1 MITQGSRVIF
11 ETFNDGLCSLRIMDD
26 DGNPGME
33 KECLRY
39 QERTVGVRR
48 HYEAMTAKVQ
58 VDRLIRVP
66 FRDWLTSEYLAVI
79 NGEVYEIGQVQV
91 IPDSLPK
98 CKDISLRLIRQR
110 RDTDGI

>member
-1 MITQGSRVIF
+1 MIMQDSRVIF
-11 ETFNDGLCSLRIMDD
+11 EAFNDGLCSLCVIDD

-33 KECLRY
+33 RERLRY

-66 FRDWLTSEYLAVI
+66 FRDWLTSEYLVVI
-79 NGEVYEIGQVQV
+79 GGEVYEIGQVQV

-98 CKDISLRLIRQR
+98 CNDLSLRLIRQR
-110 RDTDGI
+110 RI

>member
-1 MITQGSRVIF
+1 MIMQDSRVIF
-11 ETFNDGLCSLRIMDD
+11 EAFNDGLCSLCVMDD

-33 KECLRY
+33 RERLRY

-66 FRDWLTSEYLAVI
+66 FRDWLTSEYLVVI
-79 NGEVYEIGQVQV
+79 GGEVYEIGQVQV

-98 CKDISLRLIRQR
+98 CNDLSLRLIRQR
-110 RDTDGI
+110 RI